1 MKTPLYVFSEEKIRE
16 NYKKIVSVMNKIK
29 ICYAMKA
36 NSEEGVLR
44 ILAEEGAWF
53 ECASKGEFDIA
64 SQVGIR
70 PEQIIFGLPIKTEET
85 ITYVYERGERYFVF
99 DDVVE
104 LEKLIKL
111 APNSNKLLRIKVNDI
126 SPDTID
132 FGMSMER
139 IMENTKNWL
148 KYVDGITFHISNNS
162 NLEVFGEVSRRV
174 CEILEILNKNSKK
187 KYIVNIGGGLSLSA
201 GQDFYDGINKIIE
214 GFMEA
219 YDVEFYAEPGEAIVN
234 TSGKFYTKVIMT
246 KRNGR
251 LVDVYIDA
259 GIPQGIAVRRI
270 PSAINI
276 YGCSRVKDEKVI
288 YRFIDCT
295 CMGAALFTKRT
306 NLDIQDDDILEFEG
320 CGAYSV
326 PFCND
331 FHAYEKCRI
340 LFKENFRS

>member
-1 MKTPLYVFSEEKIRE
+1 M
-16 NYKKIVSVMNKIK
+16 
-29 ICYAMKA
+29 
-36 NSEEGVLR
+36 
-44 ILAEEGAWF
+44 
-53 ECASKGEFDIA
+53 
-64 SQVGIR
+64 
-70 PEQIIFGLPIKTEET
+70 T
-85 ITYVYERGERYFVF
+85 I
-99 DDVVE
+99 
-104 LEKLIKL
+104 
-111 APNSNKLLRIKVNDI
+111 S
-126 SPDTID
+126 
-132 FGMSMER
+132 
-139 IMENTKNWL
+139 
-148 KYVDGITFHISNNS
+148 
-162 NLEVFGEVSRRV
+162 
-174 CEILEILNKNSKK
+174 
-187 KYIVNIGGGLSLSA
+187 
-201 GQDFYDGINKIIE
+201 
-214 GFMEA
+214 EA